1 VTPPPL
7 LTHRLWASIGAV
19 LGDAELGRVFER
31 FATTSR
37 YEWMFWDA
45 AWRQERWP
53 V

>member
-1 VTPPPL
+1 MPSPPL
-7 LTHRLWASIGAV
+7 TQRLSSSIAG
-19 LGDAELGRVFER
+19 LGHAELARVHQR
-31 FATTSR
+31 FVTTSR